1 MCQMP
6 REVESCE
13 ECFMNCLLKHQGQ
26 NDHSPK
32 IPPFFKVMYGKKFSE
47 QLFVPPKFSRIL
59 VSSVGKKACLEDLTG
74 QKWEVVLSDVQ
85 GSVAFQEGWRK
96 FSLDHGLDQ
105 GDFVVFRY
113 VTGSR
118 FIVEIYGKSGY
129 EKSFPSVK
137 SYQNK
142 RPKTS
147 SNSPSD
153 PLYKEREPSQRNN
166 CFNAYTVPRSN
177 TDMDDII
184 WSQDDVNNLND
195 SPVMEEN
202 VQRQVNV
209 IEKPQLVPD
218 VDLLVEPCFLN
229 DRETNSAKEANRV
242 HLLDLSAFESPNMN
256 PSSSRKGDADNR
268 FDLSISNMTSEKL
281 DARED
286 LVEHLSDQPPFQSF
300 NLKPSFSMNGD
311 RDDIS
316 NQSTSKMIDKKV
328 DNHKG
333 NLQGNT
339 CSLVSGAFDEAQTRS
354 TSIDTKKFLLTKGKT
369 AVPSKNYEANLSS
382 FKHGPVPSVSPN
394 LPSNL
399 MPPPN
404 IFGITHTCEPSATSG
419 SSQPP
424 NSNSVCGREGGTVRV
439 VKQEPRELKQD
450 LSDNLLA
457 GPLFGA
463 SLSFDREAKNNFS
476 GLGVNIKPMEDDVEV
491 CKEVKAE
498 PVDFCDS
505 PLVPASRIICLVPSD
520 NESFLELPE
529 ALPIKWRQK
538 LDKKHKLISL
548 KDPAGRDWPVLYH
561 KRNNLFVLASGW
573 KEFRKANKICSGDE
587 CAFVAENTV
596 KGAFQFQFLNR

>member
-369 AVPSKNYEANLSS
+369 AVPS
-382 FKHGPVPSVSPN
+382 
-394 LPSNL
+394 
-399 MPPPN
+399 
-404 IFGITHTCEPSATSG
+404 
-419 SSQPP
+419 
-424 NSNSVCGREGGTVRV
+424 RGTVRV